1 MLTFQ
6 IVPWKITM
14 KISGWN
20 LEVLY
25 FLRLTRKVLT
35 YFAMLMFP
43 YPRYVMSLPYFLLN
57 SIRGKYFFWHLQM
70 GKLLEGFKILCSDF
84 DHVLEKR
91 GDIIQGRI
99 RYLSLF
105 GKCERLLL
113 KINPPT
119 TTNRPYFQF
128 QGDRIGC
135 PYICRWKKKSHL
147 IKNIAHRKRCNRI
160 SLLRKHEGT
169 CFSSKLLSKK
179 PYNRKLITLFW
190 PPCKGTY
197 INDVQWF

>member
-1 MLTFQ
+1 MYANLCIKWKYIMFWV
-6 IVPWKITM
+6 IFKPWLV
-14 KISGWN
+14 S
-20 LEVLY
+20 LE
-25 FLRLTRKVLT
+25 T
-35 YFAMLMFP
+35 
-43 YPRYVMSLPYFLLN
+43 N
-57 SIRGKYFFWHLQM
+57 LQM
-70 GKLLEGFKILCSDF
+70 GKLLEGLKILCSDF

-91 GDIIQGRI
+91 GDIIHGRI

-160 SLLRKHEGT
+160 ALLRKHEGT
-169 CFSSKLLSKK
+169 CFSSLE
-179 PYNRKLITLFW
+179 NIGWR
-190 PPCKGTY
+190 
-197 INDVQWF
+197 